1 MAKTD
6 YGKYLVRKPV
16 FEMGKK
22 AQIKGRQ
29 IPTMTYMSKD
39 LVPECNTYV
48 EYGWIYDMP
57 EPNPH
62 IREHAHEHDE
72 IVMHIGS
79 DPDNPEDLGGEIEF
93 IVGGQPLTFD
103 TSMALYIPAGV
114 KHGPLT
120 WKKVTRPHIQM
131 SITLGKG
138 SYGYRNQEKKK
149 AE

>member
-6 YGKYLVRKPV
+6 YGKYLVTKPIL
-16 FEMGKK
+16 EMGKGAK
-22 AQIKGRQ
+22 IKGRQ

-39 LVPECNTYV
+39 LVPVCNTYV
-48 EYGWIYDMP
+48 EYGWIYEMP

-62 IREHAHEHDE
+62 TREHVHEYDE

-79 DPDNPEDLGGEIEF
+79 DPQNPEDLGAQIEF
-93 IVGGQPLTFD
+93 FVDGEPIVFD
-103 TSMALYIPAGV
+103 KSMSLYIPAGV

-138 SYGYRNQEKKK
+138 QYGYKK
-149 AE
+149 ERG